1 MASLVAERRDLTAAK
16 DTPPEPASWRDP
28 SQPGAPLWRLCDFA
42 PSLGEAERAGLER
55 ALEASGLLDA
65 RVDETGALRAAPG
78 HVLLTSST
86 SVEGRTLADV
96 LSAPDS
102 VVPVLSAVAVVDADA
117 RGDLAVGLDG
127 SFSFGPLRGRGAEG
141 PARFIGADARQA
153 ARERRLAEIDA
164 EAEAVQRDLDGVDAA
179 LADLT
184 RRASA
189 LEAERATLPATEV
202 EATVEAWARW
212 REAGREL
219 DTFKTRL
226 IAAREAAKTAAGE
239 LAEAEAVL
247 ARHAAENGLPNA
259 PQGLEDALEKL
270 ADALPEARARLQQ
283 RDRWTTTHAERQ
295 ERHARVVAQHAAAE
309 EEATAERRQA
319 GQLAAFAERL
329 ISSAGAERDDVLE
342 DAKALDAA
350 LAQLAHRRA
359 QLDKEARAETGNM
372 ERLRAERD
380 AAQADLERRLRRQ
393 DAYTA
398 KLAELDRAGLVA
410 LALDVDP
417 APWDAKRI
425 NAVWRERQ
433 HELAAAPEVTAN
445 AIYREFDALR
455 ATLDASLGIEAV
467 LEPVGEVP
475 LITAAYAGEH
485 VPIATAAASLHGEL
499 ERHEDTLAGREQ
511 QLFEEFLFGDVANEL
526 RARIADAD
534 EIAKAASQKIA
545 GVRTSSGIGV
555 DLQWEL
561 RPDLD
566 GSVRE
571 VIALLRK
578 SDPRALPSH
587 HRETLMDFF
596 RDRLAEARAGEEQ
609 ATLVEHLQ
617 QTLDYRQWFRFRIF
631 QLRDGERSELTR
643 RAHSRDSGGEKSVT
657 LHLPLLAAYHALLTG
672 AQPHAPRLVALDEA
686 FAGIDRSGQQQ
697 LLEVLDDKFDLDFML
712 TSEKLWCFEP
722 QVHRLG
728 VYQLRRFDGAPIAAV
743 HWRWW
748 GDERRKE
755 MVGAEAVRTAAD

>member
-1 MASLVAERRDLTAAK
+1 V
-16 DTPPEPASWRDP
+16 
-28 SQPGAPLWRLCDFA
+28 
-42 PSLGEAERAGLER
+42 
-55 ALEASGLLDA
+55 
-65 RVDETGALRAAPG
+65 
-78 HVLLTSST
+78 
-86 SVEGRTLADV
+86 
-96 LSAPDS
+96 
-102 VVPVLSAVAVVDADA
+102 
-117 RGDLAVGLDG
+117 
-127 SFSFGPLRGRGAEG
+127 
-141 PARFIGADARQA
+141 
-153 ARERRLAEIDA
+153 
-164 EAEAVQRDLDGVDAA
+164 
-179 LADLT
+179 
-184 RRASA
+184 
-189 LEAERATLPATEV
+189 
-202 EATVEAWARW
+202 
-212 REAGREL
+212 
-219 DTFKTRL
+219 
-226 IAAREAAKTAAGE
+226 
-239 LAEAEAVL
+239 
-247 ARHAAENGLPNA
+247 
-259 PQGLEDALEKL
+259 
-270 ADALPEARARLQQ
+270 
-283 RDRWTTTHAERQ
+283 
-295 ERHARVVAQHAAAE
+295 
-309 EEATAERRQA
+309 
-319 GQLAAFAERL
+319 
-329 ISSAGAERDDVLE
+329 
-342 DAKALDAA
+342 
-350 LAQLAHRRA
+350 
-359 QLDKEARAETGNM
+359 RAETGNM

-393 DAYTA
+393 DQYAA

-410 LALDVDP
+410 LALDVES

-425 NAVWRERQ
+425 QVVWRERQ
-433 HELAAAPEVTAN
+433 YELGAAPEVTAN

-475 LITAAYAGEH
+475 LVTAAYGGEH
-485 VPIATAAASLHGEL
+485 IPMAQAAASLHEEL

-511 QLFEEFLFGDVANEL
+511 DLFEEFLFGDVANEL
-526 RARIADAD
+526 RARIADAG

-566 GSVRE
+566 ASVRE
-571 VIALLRK
+571 VIGLLRK

-697 LLEVLDDKFDLDFML
+697 LLEVLDDKFDMDFML

-728 VYQLRRFDGAPIAAV
+728 VYQLRRFEGAPVAAV

-755 MVGAEAVRTAAD
+755 MVGADAARTAAG